1 MVPLKFALFRKKL
14 IKLAKENLHDPS
26 EKPTNE
32 QQNAREQLTK
42 LMLSSNFMSKLN
54 SSAMLNAD
62 TDFFL
67 ADKKMNQSQSL
78 VSSVVSQMHYN
89 DMKTQKIKHKKA
101 QIWQFLVDS
110 SERKE
115 TNKFEKHIADVL
127 KHHKFKI

>member
-1 MVPLKFALFRKKL
+1 M
-14 IKLAKENLHDPS
+14 HDAS

-42 LMLSSNFMSKLN
+42 LVLSSNFMAKLN

-89 DMKTQKIKHKKA
+89 DMKTQKIKHKQE
-101 QIWQFLVDS
+101 QIWQCLVDS
-110 SERKE
+110 SERME
-115 TNKFEKHIADVL
+115 TNKFEKHIAGVL
-127 KHHKFKI
+127 RHHKFKIWEQTVSLPSFF